1 MGLSKLL
8 LGLRCL
14 DAGGQGLED
23 RPCLGCVMGY
33 VSVGILVDSI
43 SNATARHRV
52 VNGMHIS

>member
-43 SNATARHRV
+43 SNATAF
-52 VNGMHIS
+52 ML